1 MSEKILERHLQLLA
15 VIYIR
20 QSSEGQV
27 RNNRESYLV
36 QQGLQKRATEL
47 GWHKDRVLIVDGD
60 MGVSASEPGQREA
73 FTLLLQQIRDGKIGI
88 VFAVDVSRLA
98 RNNMDFSQLTHWCA
112 MYGALVGD
120 LRQVLNPA
128 SPQDGLLLGIQCAMA
143 VHELHAIKERML
155 RGSQQKASRGELHL
169 GIPAGYVVVE
179 NKHLRKHADARVQRA
194 INSVFEKFEICVS
207 VNQLFIQLGDENYR
221 HPRIVPGS
229 QGEQVEWV
237 PVAYRNLMKML
248 KNPTYAGIYAYPRYQ
263 TKTRRSASGK
273 MIKTLRATRR
283 DEWQVELHDHQPAY
297 LSAEKYHAN
306 LEKIAMNAQR
316 SAPSGGAP
324 RVGSALLSGLITC
337 RHCQHRMHVAYSRK
351 GQARYRCRHGERQR
365 SDTTA
370 RAEGGCFSF
379 AAEVIESQLAEQILW
394 AVSPGG
400 VAASELAI
408 ERLRAQRDSQ
418 RRLISDELSLV
429 QYEADLT
436 RRRFNNVDPA
446 NRLVFDTLAQELE
459 VNLQKVELQTAKLN
473 AFDQQCPEAPSDA
486 ERTRLKLLGGCLSAV
501 WNDAQSDSGIKKQ
514 IVRLLID
521 HIFAEKDEAT
531 GEVLLN
537 IKWHGGHHT
546 TLRGPA
552 SRRREA
558 RWDAE
563 LPTLIE
569 TLRKLNDDRAIARI
583 LNRAS
588 IAAGPIAAGPDRSAS
603 AFIDSIGST
612 STWTESL
619 VRAYRERHDIVP
631 YSSSERQ
638 RQGWLTQQ
646 QAATNLGIS
655 PMSINRLIEAQILS
669 AEGESPF
676 PRVIHA
682 EELSREVVQAAVS
695 RIKSHA
701 NAPLPTN
708 PNQRTLDF

>member
-1 MSEKILERHLQLLA
+1 MSEKILEKHLQLLA

-27 RNNRESYLV
+27 RNNRESYFV
-36 QQGLQKRATEL
+36 QLGLQKRATEL
-47 GWHKDRVLIVDGD
+47 GWHKDRVLIIDGD
-60 MGVSASEPGQREA
+60 TGVSASEPGQRER
-73 FTLLLQQIRDGKIGI
+73 FTQLLQQIRDGKIGI

-128 SPQDGLLLGIQCAMA
+128 LPQDGLLLGIQCAMA
-143 VHELHAIKERML
+143 VHELHAIKERMQ
-155 RGSQQKASRGELHL
+155 RGAQQKASRGELHL
-169 GIPAGYVVVE
+169 GIPAGYVVID
-179 NKHLRKHADARVQRA
+179 NRHLRKHADARVQHA
-194 INSVFEKFEICVS
+194 INSVFKKFASCVS
-207 VNQLFIQLGDENYR
+207 VNQLFDQLRGENYL

-229 QGEQVEWV
+229 HGEQVQWS

-248 KNPTYAGIYAYPRYQ
+248 KNPTYAGIYAYPRHQ
-263 TKTRRSASGK
+263 TKTRRSPSGK
-273 MIKTLRATRR
+273 MMKTLRVTRR
-283 DEWQVELHDHQPAY
+283 DEWQVELHNHQPAY
-297 LSAEKYHAN
+297 ISVETYHAN
-306 LEKIAMNAQR
+306 MEKIAMNAQR

-324 RVGSALLSGLITC
+324 RAGSALLSGLITC

-351 GQARYRCRHGERQR
+351 GQARYRCRQGERQR
-365 SDTTA
+365 SETTTQGD
-370 RAEGGCFSF
+370 GGCFSF
-379 AAEVIESQLAEQILW
+379 AAEVIERQLAEQILW

-408 ERLRAQRDSQ
+408 ERLRAQRDNH
-418 RRLISDELSLV
+418 RRLIADELSHA

-459 VNLQKVELQTAKLN
+459 VNFQKVEQQTAKLN
-473 AFDQQCPEAPSDA
+473 AFDEQCPEAPSDA
-486 ERTRLKLLGGCLSAV
+486 ERTRLKSLGGCLSAV
-501 WNDAQSDSGIKKQ
+501 WNDARSDSGVKKQ

-521 HIFAEKDEAT
+521 HIFAEKDEAS
-531 GEVLLN
+531 GEVLLK

-552 SRRREA
+552 SRRREGSW
-558 RWDAE
+558 RAE
-563 LPTLIE
+563 LRGLIE
-569 TLRKLNDDRAIARI
+569 TLRKLNDDRSIARI

-588 IAAGPIAAGPDRSAS
+588 VAASSIAAGLVGAS
-603 AFIDSIGST
+603 GSEG
-612 STWTESL
+612 TWTESL
-619 VRAYRERHDIVP
+619 VRAYRERHDIAA

-655 PMSINRLIEAQILS
+655 PMSINRLIEARILP
-669 AEGESPF
+669 AEGKSPF

-682 EELSREVVQAAVS
+682 EELSKEVVQAAAS

>member
-1 MSEKILERHLQLLA
+1 
-15 VIYIR
+15 
-20 QSSEGQV
+20 
-27 RNNRESYLV
+27 
-36 QQGLQKRATEL
+36 
-47 GWHKDRVLIVDGD
+47 
-60 MGVSASEPGQREA
+60 
-73 FTLLLQQIRDGKIGI
+73 
-88 VFAVDVSRLA
+88 
-98 RNNMDFSQLTHWCA
+98 
-112 MYGALVGD
+112 
-120 LRQVLNPA
+120 
-128 SPQDGLLLGIQCAMA
+128 MA
-143 VHELHAIKERML
+143 VHELHAIKERMQ

-169 GIPAGYVVVE
+169 GIAAGYVVID
-179 NKHLRKHADARVQRA
+179 NRHLRKHADARVQRA
-194 INSVFEKFEICVS
+194 INSVFEKFASCVS
-207 VNQLFIQLGDENYR
+207 VNQLFDQLREENYL

-229 QGEQVEWV
+229 HGEQVEWS

-248 KNPTYAGIYAYPRYQ
+248 KNPTYAGIYAYPRHQ

-273 MIKTLRATRR
+273 ILKTLRVTRR
-283 DEWQVELHDHQPAY
+283 DEWQVELHNHQPAY
-297 LSAEKYHAN
+297 ISVETYHAN
-306 LEKIAMNAQR
+306 MEKIAMNAQR
-316 SAPSGGAP
+316 SVPSGGAP
-324 RVGSALLSGLITC
+324 RAGSALLSGLITC

-365 SDTTA
+365 SETTA
-370 RAEGGCFSF
+370 RCEGGCFSF
-379 AAEVIESQLAEQILW
+379 AAEVIELQLAEQILW

-408 ERLRAQRDSQ
+408 ERLRAQRDSH
-418 RRLISDELSLV
+418 RRLIADELSHV

-436 RRRFNNVDPA
+436 RRRFNNVDPG

-473 AFDQQCPEAPSDA
+473 AFDEQCPEAPNDA
-486 ERTRLKLLGGCLSAV
+486 ERTKLKSLGGCLSAV
-501 WNDAQSDSGIKKQ
+501 WNDARSDSGLKKQ

-521 HIFAEKDEAT
+521 HIFAEKDEAS

-552 SRRREA
+552 SRRREGSW
-558 RWDAE
+558 RAE
-563 LPTLIE
+563 LRALIE
-569 TLRKLNDDRAIARI
+569 TLRKLNDDRSIARI

-588 IAAGPIAAGPDRSAS
+588 VVAGSVGSAS
-603 AFIDSIGST
+603 SE

-619 VRAYRERHDIVP
+619 VRAYRERHDIVA

-655 PMSINRLIEAQILS
+655 PMSINRLIEAQILP
-669 AEGESPF
+669 AEGKSPF

-682 EELSREVVQAAVS
+682 EELSKEVVQAAVS

-708 PNQRTLDF
+708 PSQRTLDF